1 MICAASLLVSGPA
14 RAATITATTTAE
26 DVSANDPGCSLREAI
41 IAANRGT
48 AKAGCPAGDAGTP
61 DTIVLQ
67 AGATYTLTKPD
78 GVEIFRADRGP
89 WYGPNGLP
97 PIASSI
103 VIEGNGATIARSGGA
118 NAPFFRFFY
127 VGADPNSLNTLG
139 YTSPGAGSLAL
150 KHLSLRGGLAEGGDS
165 NGGGGGAG
173 MGGAIFNQGTLTLNA
188 VTLSGNTA
196 QGGAAIHASIGASGG
211 GIGSDSVPGATGTG
225 HGGGFGGS
233 VFAGADGGG
242 ADGGGAGFGATES
255 GAASSLGNGGAGGGL
270 PTGLA
275 GDGGVGIPLG
285 PFSDPGGPAGDGG
298 GGGGGLRGIC
308 TGGNGGA
315 FGGGGGSGSCGGGG
329 GGVGGGGGYGGGGG
343 GFGAGGG
350 ADDSAGGGGG
360 GFGGGGGYGSPA
372 GAPGFGGGGA
382 TSGKGGG
389 GAGMGGA
396 IFNMQGTVVIT
407 NSTVAANAAVGGTDQ
422 VTDHGK
428 GIAGA
433 VFNLDGSFTAN
444 SSTFAANTANYY
456 VSQIFNLA
464 YDGQKA
470 RTARATLHNSI
481 VANGIGTDPNLV
493 KAVDLATD
501 KSANITPSNKA
512 TDDADISHFDLVRT
526 TSASIAPGE
535 TGTITGPSLTTANPL
550 LGALAFNGGPGMQ
563 TLALQAG
570 SPALAV
576 GSGCPAVDERG
587 VARPPGH
594 CDLGAFQRS
603 AAPAV
608 APAVSRETISPPAFR
623 AAPSGAS
630 VALAKN
636 RKYGAKVTY
645 TLNLAASVR
654 FTVVQKSPGRKTKLG
669 CSKPTK
675 HNRKAPKCTRL
686 QPLGGS
692 FTHAGRPGSN
702 SFHFTGRIAGHT
714 LKPGRYLLIATPS
727 ASGLRG
733 RRASASFQIIR

>member
-1 MICAASLLVSGPA
+1 
-14 RAATITATTTAE
+14 
-26 DVSANDPGCSLREAI
+26 
-41 IAANRGT
+41 
-48 AKAGCPAGDAGTP
+48 
-61 DTIVLQ
+61 
-67 AGATYTLTKPD
+67 
-78 GVEIFRADRGP
+78 
-89 WYGPNGLP
+89 
-97 PIASSI
+97 
-103 VIEGNGATIARSGGA
+103 
-118 NAPFFRFFY
+118 
-127 VGADPNSLNTLG
+127 
-139 YTSPGAGSLAL
+139 
-150 KHLSLRGGLAEGGDS
+150 
-165 NGGGGGAG
+165 

-211 GIGSDSVPGATGTG
+211 GIGSDSVPGGTG
-225 HGGGFGGS
+225 SGRGGSFGGS

-255 GAASSLGNGGAGGGL
+255 GAAGSLGNGGAGGGL

-275 GDGGVGIPLG
+275 GYGGVGIPLG
-285 PFSDPGGPAGDGG
+285 PSAGLGGAAGDGG
-298 GGGGGLRGIC
+298 GGGGGFRGFC
-308 TGGNGGA
+308 TGGNGGG
-315 FGGGGGSGSCGGGG
+315 FGEGGGSGSCGGGG

-350 ADDSAGGGGG
+350 ADDTAGGGGG

-407 NSTVAANAAVGGTDQ
+407 NSTVANNAAVGGTDQ

-464 YDGQKA
+464 YDGQAA

-481 VANGIGTDPNLV
+481 VANGIGIDPNAV

-501 KSANITPSNKA
+501 KSAHITPSNKA

-535 TGTITGPSLTTANPL
+535 TGTITGPALTTADPL

-608 APAVSRETISPPAFR
+608 NSETISPPAFR

-630 VALAKN
+630 VASAKN

-686 QPLGGS
+686 RPLGGS

>member
-14 RAATITATTTAE
+14 RAATITVTTTAE

-41 IAANRGT
+41 IAANRG
-48 AKAGCPAGDAGTP
+48 APQAGCPAGDAGTP

-67 AGATYTLTKPD
+67 AGATYTLTTPD
-78 GVEIFRADRGP
+78 GAELFRTDRGP

-196 QGGAAIHASIGASGG
+196 LGGAAIHAAIGASGG
-211 GIGSDSVPGATGTG
+211 GIGSDSVPGDAPSG
-225 HGGGFGGS
+225 HGGGFGGY
-233 VFAGADGGG
+233 VFAGATGGG
-242 ADGGGAGFGATES
+242 ATGGGAGFGATES
-255 GAASSLGNGGAGGGL
+255 GAAGSNGNGGAGGGP

-275 GDGGVGIPLG
+275 GNGGVGISSAL
-285 PFSDPGGPAGDGG
+285 GGPAGDGG
-298 GGGGGLRGIC
+298 GGGGGLRAFC

-396 IFNMQGTVVIT
+396 IFNMQGTVVIA
-407 NSTVAANAAVGGTDQ
+407 NSTVANNAAVGGTDQ

-444 SSTFAANTANYY
+444 SSTFAANTASYY
-456 VSQIFNLA
+456 ASQIFNLA
-464 YDGQKA
+464 YDGQAA
-470 RTARATLHNSI
+470 RTAQATLHNSI
-481 VANGIGTDPNLV
+481 VANGIWTDPNG
-493 KAVDLATD
+493 AVDLATD
-501 KSANITPSNKA
+501 KSAHITPSNKA
-512 TDDADISHFDLVRT
+512 TDNADISHFDLVRT
-526 TSASIAPGE
+526 TSASVAPGE
-535 TGTITGPSLTTANPL
+535 TGTITGPSLTTADPL

-563 TLALQAG
+563 TLALRAG

-608 APAVSRETISPPAFR
+608 NSETISPRAFR

-630 VALAKN
+630 VASGKN
-636 RKYGAKVTY
+636 HKYGAKVTY
-645 TLNLAASVR
+645 ILNLAASVR

-675 HNRKAPKCTRL
+675 HNRTAPKCTRL
-686 QPLGGS
+686 QALGGS

-714 LKPGRYLLIATPS
+714 LGPGSYLLIATPS
-727 ASGLRG
+727 ASGLGG
-733 RRASASFQIIR
+733 RPARASFQIIR